1 MDRTRGSRSRQD
13 NFIHRRTGPPFF
25 GQLRFHSKCGKKWT
39 VLQHFQSQSDT
50 KTENA
55 QKAERY
61 LSFEIKIVFSI
72 NDWKS
77 YSNYFRDG
85 HKAIP
90 FFPGQNVS
98 GHLTSMHIRIQWVSP
113 GGHALAGTTRSRR
126 RGISLLQLKLSLV
139 YMTANRIQI
148 TQGMAPTPFRFYLDK
163 TWAVILL
170 RCIDGINGSP
180 RMVMHSW
187 GRLGGS
193 TTAIN
198 TPHVIVTRPWSR
210 YQPLFLA
217 RDV

>member
-1 MDRTRGSRSRQD
+1 M
-13 NFIHRRTGPPFF
+13 
-25 GQLRFHSKCGKKWT
+25 
-39 VLQHFQSQSDT
+39 QHFQSQSDT

-72 NDWKS
+72 NDCKS

-113 GGHALAGTTRSRR
+113 GGHALAGTTRSRW

-139 YMTANRIQI
+139 YMTANRIQ
-148 TQGMAPTPFRFYLDK
+148 
-163 TWAVILL
+163 
-170 RCIDGINGSP
+170 
-180 RMVMHSW
+180 
-187 GRLGGS
+187 
-193 TTAIN
+193 TT
-198 TPHVIVTRPWSR
+198 
-210 YQPLFLA
+210 
-217 RDV
+217 